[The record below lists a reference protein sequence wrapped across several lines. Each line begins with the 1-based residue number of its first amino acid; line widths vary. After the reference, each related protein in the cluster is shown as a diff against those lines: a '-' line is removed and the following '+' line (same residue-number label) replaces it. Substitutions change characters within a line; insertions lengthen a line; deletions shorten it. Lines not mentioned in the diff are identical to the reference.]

1 MSAHAKI
8 VTQAYDLARIRAD
21 FPILSREVYGKPLV
35 YLDNAASAQKPKA
48 VLDAMNEVMENEY
61 ANVHRGMHYLS
72 NAATE
77 KFEIAREQ
85 VRGFINA
92 RETSEVIFT
101 SGATD
106 GINLVASSFGE
117 MNFKAGDEIILSVLE
132 HHSNI
137 VPWHFLRERHGI
149 VLKFV
154 PVDDAGDLLMDKYQA
169 LFTPRTRMV
178 ALTHMS
184 NALGTITPMQEIIA
198 IAHGHG
204 VPVLVDACQS
214 AVHLT
219 LDVQALDCDFLVFS
233 GHKIYGP
240 TGIGVLYGK
249 REHLKAMRPYRG
261 GGEMIKEVSLETVTY
276 AAPPHRF
283 EAGTPAIVEA
293 IGMGAAVGYM
303 ESIGRAAIHAHEAAL
318 LAYATEA
325 LSAIAGLR
333 IIGTSQN
340 KGSILSF
347 VMEGTHPHDIA
358 TIIDRVG
365 VAVRAGHHCAQPVM
379 ERFGVGATTRASFAM
394 YNSFEEVDA
403 LAKALI
409 DAKKF
414 FG

>member
-48 VLDAMNEVMENEY
+48 VIDAMTAVMENEY

-85 VRGFINA
+85 LRGFINA
-92 RETSEVIFT
+92 RETNEVIFT

-106 GINLVASSFGE
+106 AINLVAASFGE

-154 PVDDAGDLLMDKYQA
+154 PVDEAGDLLIDKYQA
-169 LFTPRTRMV
+169 LFTSRTRMV

-184 NALGTITPMQEIIA
+184 NALGTITPMQEIIK

-219 LDVQALDCDFLVFS
+219 IDVQALDCDFLVFS

-249 REHLKAMRPYRG
+249 REHLKTMRPYRG

-276 AAPPHRF
+276 ATPPHRF
-283 EAGTPAIVEA
+283 EAGTPAIIEA
-293 IGMGAAVGYM
+293 IGMGAAVSYM
-303 ESIGRAAIHAHEAAL
+303 EAIGRDAIHAHEAAL
-318 LAYATEA
+318 LAYATDA
-325 LSAIAGLR
+325 LSAIEGLR
-333 IIGTSQN
+333 IIGTSKN
-340 KGSILSF
+340 KGSIISF
-347 VMEGTHPHDIA
+347 VMAGTHPHDIA
-358 TIIDRVG
+358 TIIDRAG